1 MRSVN
6 LYPIVVNGG
15 CFHPFLDYDKLTEII
30 SISEASH
37 KIITDVESTLG
48 YLDYESLS
56 SD

>member
-6 LYPIVVNGG
+6 LYPIVLNGG

-30 SISEASH
+30 SISEASL